1 MAARDP
7 VVIAGGGPGGLA
19 LGVALAQQGIA
30 VTVFE
35 RDAVLAH
42 DLRAG
47 SFHPPTIEMFDRLGV
62 GDAMRDAGIKVP
74 HWQMRDRVDGVVAE
88 FDLGLLAGDT
98 PYPYR
103 LHCEQHKLT
112 PVLLARL
119 GEFGNARVH
128 FATSLTGATDHGD
141 HVTAAISGPD
151 GETEIRASYL
161 VGAEGARSVVRKGLN
176 IEFEGF
182 TWPERYLV
190 ASALYDLG
198 QHGFTENAYIADP
211 DEWCAIF
218 KMPHQGGEGL
228 WRLAFPISPEIPD
241 EQALEISFVR
251 QKLAGFVAGLGT
263 ADIPYWSIYAVHQR
277 VASTFRVG
285 RQLLLGDAAHVNNP
299 LGAMGLNSAVHD
311 ALNLGEKLGKVILGN
326 GSVSAEL
333 DLYTRQRRGVAIEFV
348 QAMSI
353 RNKRLLEERDPV
365 LRRERLDEIRAIAAD
380 PKKAYDYLL
389 RTSMIAS
396 VRRAAE
402 IT

>member
-1 MAARDP
+1 MRDP

-19 LGVALAQQGIA
+19 LAVSLAQQGIG
-30 VTVFE
+30 VTVLE
-35 RDAVLAH
+35 RDKVLAR

-47 SFHPPTIEMFDRLGV
+47 SFHPPTIEMFDQLGV
-62 GDAMRDAGIKVP
+62 GDAMRTAGIRVP
-74 HWQMRDRVDGVVAE
+74 HWQMRDRVEGIVAE
-88 FDLGLLAGDT
+88 FDLGLLAKDT

-112 PVLLARL
+112 PILLERL
-119 GEFGNARVH
+119 GEFDNARAH
-128 FATSLTGATDHGD
+128 FATRLTSATDNGD
-141 HVTAAISGPD
+141 HVMARISGPEGD
-151 GETEIRASYL
+151 AEIRASYL
-161 VGAEGARSVVRKGLN
+161 VGAEGARSIVRKGLG

-190 ASALYDLG
+190 ASALYDLS

-218 KMPHQGGEGL
+218 KMPHQGGPGL
-228 WRLAFPISPEIPD
+228 WRLAFPIPPEIPD
-241 EQALEISFVR
+241 EKALELSFVK
-251 QKLAGFVAGLGT
+251 QKLAGFVPALGT
-263 ADIPYWSIYAVHQR
+263 ANIPYWSIYAVHQR
-277 VASTFRVG
+277 VAGTFRVG

-311 ALNLGEKLGKVILGN
+311 AINLGEKLGKVILGN
-326 GSVSAEL
+326 RSADDDLL
-333 DLYTRQRRGVAIEFV
+333 DLYARQRRGVAIEFV

-365 LRRERLDEIRAIAAD
+365 LRKQRLDEIRATAAD
-380 PKKAYDYLL
+380 PAKAYDYLL

-396 VRRAAE
+396 VHRAAE

>member
-1 MAARDP
+1 MRDP

-19 LGVALAQQGIA
+19 LAVSLAQQGIG
-30 VTVFE
+30 VTVLE

-47 SFHPPTIEMFDRLGV
+47 SFHPPTIEMFDQLGV
-62 GDAMRDAGIKVP
+62 GDTMRDAGIKVP
-74 HWQMRDRVDGVVAE
+74 HWQMRDRRDGIVAE
-88 FDLGLLAGDT
+88 FDLECLAEDT
-98 PYPYR
+98 PYPFR

-112 PVLLARL
+112 PILLERI
-119 GEFGNARVH
+119 GEFDNARVR
-128 FATSLTGATDHGD
+128 FANSLTGATDHGD
-141 HVTAAISGPD
+141 HVTATISGPN
-151 GETEIRASYL
+151 GNEEIRASYL
-161 VGAEGARSVVRKGLN
+161 VGAEGARSIVRKGLG

-190 ASALYDLG
+190 ASTLYDLG

-218 KMPHQGGEGL
+218 KMPHEGGPGL
-228 WRLAFPISPEIPD
+228 WRLAFPIPAEIPD
-241 EQALEISFVR
+241 EQALELSFVKE
-251 QKLAGFVAGLGT
+251 KLAGFVAELGT

-311 ALNLGEKLGKVILGN
+311 ALNLGEKLGKVMVGKETDDSL
-326 GSVSAEL
+326 L

-348 QAMSI
+348 QTISI
-353 RNKRLLEERDPV
+353 RNKRLLEERDPDI
-365 LRRERLDEIRAIAAD
+365 RKERLDEIRAIAAD
-380 PKKAYDYLL
+380 PEKAHDYLL

-402 IT
+402 IV